1 MARYNTVV
9 STTSS
14 SGATTVGAPT
24 QGLITTLTGASGY
37 TVTLAPPPAFA
48 GVSQLFYNTTG
59 GNVTLTSPSGNIK
72 GPGFTAAASQIIPN
86 TATYTLSSD
95 GTDYIVTNNEGGP
108 QATTTITAAGLI
120 TANAGLTVASS
131 NVSMTGTLIQ
141 TSATQTITTAY
152 DLVHL
157 NYLQTKYGQAWT
169 TQSTGFTATA
179 GGRYFIDTGS
189 TAFTMTLPASPNAGD
204 MVHIIDYAGTLSVR
218 NLTIAPGGNRIQ
230 RVADTMTVS
239 TNGAAFVLLY
249 SGAANPGWLVATG
262 I

>member
-9 STTSS
+9 STSAS

-24 QGLITTLTGASGY
+24 QGLITTLTGAAPY
-37 TVTLAPPPAFA
+37 TVTLAAPNLFA
-48 GVSQLFYNTTG
+48 GVSQLFYNATG
-59 GNVTLTSPSGNIK
+59 GTVTLSSPSGNIK
-72 GPGFTAAASQIIPN
+72 GPGFTAASSQTIPN
-86 TATYTLSSD
+86 NATYTLASD

-108 QATTTITAAGLI
+108 QATTTVTAAGLI

-141 TSATQTITTAY
+141 TSATQTISTAY

-157 NYLQTKYGQAWT
+157 NYLQTNYGQAWST
-169 TQSTGFTATA
+169 RSTGFTATA
-179 GGRYFIDTGS
+179 GGRYFIDTSS

-204 MVHIIDYAGTLSVR
+204 MVHIIDYSGSLSVR

-230 RVADTMTVS
+230 RIADNMVVS